1 MTSELTFYNIPD
13 LEEERNYICEG
24 MSNFL
29 SGFDIVLNV
38 RDFMFQR
45 LESTKAVK
53 LNLSQGITFPQA
65 LTFNYCRID
74 QTNLNQ
80 IEGKPAFYFVQEVQ
94 QIDKNTV
101 KVFLKLDV
109 LNTFYD
115 LFKENFSDSTYI
127 ARAHEERF
135 RISNSPDYSSV
146 GNLACIFDR
155 RPEGDNP
162 PLIAE
167 NLSLDNIEDESM
179 PDADRGTRFYLVY
192 RTSGGEG
199 GGEGRPCVDLAASKL
214 LKIGAGSTGAAY
226 SLTASQIVAGRYY
239 YLIGDINFTIKGSK
253 NTYDNFN
260 NLWRGWQNESFSF
273 SGSGFLIFWK
283 QTINGSDYICFK
295 FISSNA
301 DENFENGEVRY
312 YRPGTLAQY
321 DYKLRTIKADGS
333 EGAIVINRG
342 KTLYYSNVQTYD
354 QAQVLTFQK
363 IEINAGTYADKY
375 LGQIS
380 QIDRTDSRIV
390 KIIECPYCPC
400 PFTYN
405 SQTGIY
411 TFSSEYFPNESE
423 EENPPFLR
431 SYDLTKDFPQRKIKD
446 FNLNDYC
453 YADVD
458 EEDILAQKPHFLKD
472 PKLYTSQYRGI
483 TFLYDSFSKQIK
495 LEDLEYKP
503 HVISP
508 TAGAQLQIQYKQS
521 SSVSSAL
528 AFDSNVNPKNNWRFR
543 ERGENFPRL
552 LAANRNNELAL
563 FSSDYLNYMR
573 NGYNYD
579 KKKITQSIEQQGL
592 SAAIQTIAALLSF
605 ALSPATGGLSAAAG
619 IGLVAGAV
627 SSAAGMAY
635 STTKSGE
642 ELAQKINLL
651 KAQGFSVSSIDD
663 LSLFDWY
670 QGNRLC
676 FIDYALTEKEEKR
689 IDARFRY
696 YGYAVDT
703 YANPYPYYMTN
714 RHYFNYLKCD
724 PVFVQGTNKVIA
736 PNFLDEISEK
746 LRAGVTIWHE
756 SITDN
761 TYQLDRELENIE
773 EAVYSHYAG

>member
-24 MSNFL
+24 MPNFL

-53 LNLSQGITFPQA
+53 LNLSQGLTFPQA

-74 QTNLNQ
+74 QTDGNQ
-80 IEGKPAFYFVQEVQ
+80 IEGEPAFYFVQEVQ
-94 QIDKNTV
+94 QIDKSTV

-135 RISNSPDYSSV
+135 KISNYPDSSV

-167 NLSLDNIEDESM
+167 NLSFENIEDESL
-179 PDADRGTRFYLVY
+179 PEADRGTRFYLVY
-192 RTSGGEG
+192 RTSGGKGE
-199 GGEGRPCVDLAASKL
+199 GEGRPCVDLAASKL

-226 SLTASQIVAGRYY
+226 SLTASQMVEGRYY
-239 YLIGDINFTIKGSK
+239 YLIGDIDFSIEGSRR
-253 NTYDNFN
+253 NYEWQYNHTWLAWTN
-260 NLWRGWQNESFSF
+260 NQFGFAGN
-273 SGSGFLIFWK
+273 GFLIFWK
-283 QTINGSDYICFK
+283 QNINGSDYICFK
-295 FISSNA
+295 FISSND
-301 DENFENGEVRY
+301 DENFESGDVVY
-312 YRPGTLAQY
+312 YANRTTYQY
-321 DYKLRTIKADGS
+321 DYELRTIKANGS
-333 EGAIVINRG
+333 EGTIIVNLG

-380 QIDRTDSRIV
+380 QIDRTDSRII

-400 PFTYN
+400 PFSYN
-405 SQTGIY
+405 SQSGVY
-411 TFSSEYFPNESE
+411 TFSADYFPNESE

-431 SYDLTKDFPQRKIKD
+431 SYDLTKDFPERKIKD

-458 EEDILAQKPHFLKD
+458 EEDILAQKPHFLND

-483 TFLYDSFSKQIK
+483 TFFYDSFSKQIK
-495 LEDLEYKP
+495 LEDLKYGYST
-503 HVISP
+503 SP
-508 TAGAQLQIQYKQS
+508 TAGAQLQIKYKQS

-528 AFDSNVNPKNNWRFR
+528 AFDSNVNPNNNWRFWD
-543 ERGENFPRL
+543 RGENFPRL

-579 KKKITQSIEQQGL
+579 KKKVTQQLEQQGI
-592 SAAIQTIAALLSF
+592 SAAIQTIGALLSF

-619 IGLVAGAV
+619 IGLAAGAV

-676 FIDYALTEKEEKR
+676 FLDYALTEKEEKR

-724 PVFVQGTNKVIA
+724 PVFVQGTDKVIA

-761 TYQLDRELENIE
+761 TYELDRELENIE
-773 EAVYSHYAG
+773 EAVYSHYAE